1 MVGKPDAAKDGDAER
16 LVRKVIMLRRA
27 GVKAHEES
35 GWVKA
40 TLAKAAA
47 QPVKRRTSK
56 RR

>member
-40 TLAKAAA
+40 TLAKATA